1 MIASVPAGTRTWHF
15 ADALDPIDMFAAR
28 RQLAEIEPLLDLAD
42 LDDDAVLFQLRELD
56 EHEEERERRERL
68 RREVK
73 PRKDDAA
80 FEDATDLHELVERH
94 RLAFL
99 VLDGGGQPFP
109 GVPWRLFEQGSVAA
123 EGKLGNDGMVRRD
136 SVTHDDY
143 ALELVDILD
152 VRWVAGGKG
161 SGAHAL
167 EIACTG
173 IADGTALQV
182 LVFEELREQDGEEI
196 AKLDAKVQGDRARV
210 EWSIAADRLAELA
223 DEDGRV
229 RVVAEVRGPS
239 GTWRKPDASLELAA
253 PTIVSIAWSDATELV
268 VTTLGVDDGTK
279 VRCEIWHAP
288 LAAAPESLAELSDA
302 VVTGDR
308 VVLRWSP
315 PSDRCEG
322 LECWPTVE
330 TATLRAT
337 GPMCFVSPPA
347 DCT

>member
-1 MIASVPAGTRTWHF
+1 MIASAPLGTRAWHF
-15 ADALDPIDMFAAR
+15 ADALDPMEMFAAR
-28 RQLAEIEPLLDLAD
+28 RQLADLEPLLDLAD
-42 LDDDAVLFQLRELD
+42 LDDDAVLLQLRELA

-73 PRKDDAA
+73 PRNDDAP
-80 FEDATDLHELVERH
+80 FEDATDLHELIERH

-99 VLDGGGQPFP
+99 VLDGKGEPFP

-143 ALELVDILD
+143 ALELVELVD
-152 VRWVAGGKG
+152 VRWVAG
-161 SGAHAL
+161 STGAGTHAL

-182 LVFEELREQDGEEI
+182 LVFEELREQDGEEL

-229 RVVAEVRGPS
+229 RIVAEVRGPQA
-239 GTWRKPDASLELAA
+239 TWRKPDAALELAA
-253 PTIVSIAWSDATELV
+253 PTIVAIAWNDTTELV
-268 VTTLGVDDGTK
+268 VETRGIADGTS

-288 LAAAPESLAELSDA
+288 LAAAAESIAEITD
-302 VVTGDR
+302 VVVAGDR

-315 PSDRCEG
+315 PSDRPDG
-322 LECWPTVE
+322 LECWPTIE
-330 TATLRAT
+330 TGTLRAA
-337 GPMCFVSPPA
+337 GPMIFVA
-347 DCT
+347 